1 MIFKHLAIVLLCCTI
16 FLPPPAPLFPKKKKK
31 KKKKKEVLFHMVSA
45 CSDFST
51 GTSGRN
57 VSTNEAA
64 LQ

>member
-1 MIFKHLAIVLLCCTI
+1 MIFKHLAIVLCCAI

-31 KKKKKEVLFHMVSA
+31 KKKEVLFHMVSA
-45 CSDFST
+45 CSNFST

-57 VSTNEAA
+57 VGTNEAA